1 MAQTPK
7 PGAPNPGAS
16 KPAPSRK
23 GSRYLT
29 TSERVGSFLFW
40 AIIISIAIHLGVGA
54 FMPNLA
60 KQHES
65 NDVEKVAVTHRI
77 KVRVPTP
84 PPKPTPTP
92 PPTPT
97 PNPQN
102 TPPPKKPVEQ
112 PKPLKVNLVH
122 TTSNTAGGS
131 TENTV
136 SQPKTGS
143 ESGAPGG
150 TGNATSAPAETPKP
164 ACANPNVEATVT
176 NPVQPDYPESARDL
190 GLGAVSVEIEV
201 TVGPSGNLVSAT
213 VYKSASNM
221 AIDQAALRAARQS
234 TYSPKLI
241 NCQPTTGN
249 YLFRADF
256 QPDS

>member
-1 MAQTPK
+1 MADAPK
-7 PGAPNPGAS
+7 PSAP
-16 KPAPSRK
+16 KPAPKKRE
-23 GSRYLT
+23 SRYIT
-29 TSERVGSFLFW
+29 TSERVSSFIGI
-40 AIIISIAIHLGVGA
+40 AIILSLIIHLAVGA
-54 FMPNLA
+54 FLPNLA
-60 KQHES
+60 NQHES
-65 NDVEKVAVTHRI
+65 NEVEKVSMTKKIR
-77 KVRVPTP
+77 VRVPTP

-97 PNPQN
+97 PNPQT
-102 TPPPKKPVEQ
+102 TPPPKKAVEQ

-122 TTSNTAGGS
+122 TTSNTAGGN

-143 ESGAPGG
+143 ENGAPGG
-150 TGNATSAPAETPKP
+150 TGNAASAAPAATAKP

-176 NPVQPDYPESARDL
+176 NPVQPDYPESAKDL
-190 GLGAVSVEIEV
+190 GLGAVSVEVKV
-201 TVGPSGNLVSAT
+201 TVGPSGNLVGAE
-213 VYKSASNM
+213 VYKSSNNM
-221 AIDQAALRAARQS
+221 SIDQAALRAARQS

-241 NCQPTTGN
+241 NCSPTTGD

>member
-1 MAQTPK
+1 MADAPK
-7 PGAPNPGAS
+7 PSAPKA
-16 KPAPSRK
+16 APRK
-23 GSRYLT
+23 RESRYIT
-29 TSERVGSFLFW
+29 TSERVGSFVGW
-40 AIIISIAIHLGVGA
+40 AIVLSLLVHVAFGA

-60 KQHES
+60 NQHE
-65 NDVEKVAVTHRI
+65 NNEVEKVSMTHKI

-97 PNPQN
+97 PNPQV
-102 TPPPKKPVEQ
+102 TPPPKKQVVQ

-122 TTSNTAGGS
+122 TTSNQAGAS

-143 ESGAPGG
+143 ENGAPGG
-150 TGNATSAPAETPKP
+150 TGTAAPGPAATAKP

-176 NPVQPDYPESARDL
+176 NAVQPDYPESARDL
-190 GLGAVSVEIEV
+190 GLGAVSVEVEV
-201 TVGPSGNLVSAT
+201 TVGPSGNLVTAS
-213 VYKSASNM
+213 VYKSSSNM
-221 AIDQAALRAARQS
+221 SIDQAALRAARQS

-241 NCQPTTGN
+241 NCSPTTGN

-256 QPDS
+256 QPDT

>member
-7 PGAPNPGAS
+7 PGGPP
-16 KPAPSRK
+16 PAPRK
-23 GSRYLT
+23 SESRYIT
-29 TSERVGSFLFW
+29 TSERVGNFILLAFL
-40 AIIISIAIHLGVGA
+40 ISVVIHFAVGA
-54 FMPNLA
+54 FLPNLA
-60 KQHES
+60 KQHE
-65 NDVEKVAVTHRI
+65 NNEVEKVSQTRRI

-97 PNPQN
+97 PNPKS
-102 TPPPKKPVEQ
+102 TPPPKKPVAQ

-122 TTSNTAGGS
+122 TTSNQAGAS

-136 SQPKTGS
+136 AQPKSGS
-143 ESGAPGG
+143 ENGAPAG
-150 TGNATSAPAETPKP
+150 TGNSTAAPPPETPKP
-164 ACANPNVEATVT
+164 ACANPNVEASVT
-176 NPVQPDYPESARDL
+176 NAVQPDYPESARDL
-190 GLGAVSVEIEV
+190 GLGAVSVEVEV
-201 TVGPSGNLVSAT
+201 TVGPSGNLVSAS

-256 QPDS
+256 QPDT

>member
-1 MAQTPK
+1 MAGVPK
-7 PGAPNPGAS
+7 
-16 KPAPSRK
+16 KE
-23 GSRYLT
+23 SRYIT
-29 TSERVGSFLFW
+29 TSERVGSFIGV
-40 AIIISIAIHLGVGA
+40 AIILSLVIHLAVGA
-54 FMPNLA
+54 FLPNLA
-60 KQHES
+60 NQHE
-65 NDVEKVAVTHRI
+65 NTEVEKVSMTHKI

-122 TTSNTAGGS
+122 TTTNTAGGS

-143 ESGAPGG
+143 ENGAPAG
-150 TGNATSAPAETPKP
+150 TGNATSAPAATPKP

-176 NPVQPDYPESARDL
+176 SPVQPDYPESAKDL
-190 GLGAVSVEIEV
+190 GLGAVSVEVEV
-201 TVGPSGNLVSAT
+201 TVGPSGNLVSAS
-213 VYKSASNM
+213 VYKSSNNM
-221 AIDQAALRAARQS
+221 SIDQAALRAARQS

-241 NCQPTTGN
+241 NCSPTTGN

-256 QPDS
+256 QPD

>member
-7 PGAPNPGAS
+7 PGGP
-16 KPAPSRK
+16 KPASPKRE
-23 GSRYLT
+23 SRYIT
-29 TSERVGSFLFW
+29 THERVGSFIGW
-40 AIIISIAIHLGVGA
+40 AILLALFIHFVVAA
-54 FMPNLA
+54 FMPDLA

-65 NDVEKVAVTHRI
+65 NETEKVSMTHKI

-97 PNPQN
+97 PNPKA

-122 TTSNTAGGS
+122 TTSNQAGAS

-136 SQPKTGS
+136 AQPKSGS
-143 ESGAPGG
+143 EQGAPGG
-150 TGNATSAPAETPKP
+150 TGNSTAAPPAETPKP

-176 NPVQPDYPESARDL
+176 NAVQPDYPESARDL

-201 TVGPSGNLVSAT
+201 TVGPSGNLISAT

-234 TYSPKLI
+234 AYSPKLI
-241 NCQPTTGN
+241 NCAPTTGN

-256 QPDS
+256 QPDT

>member
-7 PGAPNPGAS
+7 PGAPPQ
-16 KPAPSRK
+16 APRK
-23 GSRYLT
+23 RESRYIT
-29 TSERVGSFLFW
+29 TNERVGNFVLWAVLLSLF
-40 AIIISIAIHLGVGA
+40 IHFVFGA

-65 NDVEKVAVTHRI
+65 NETEQVSVTHKI

-102 TPPPKKPVEQ
+102 TPPPKKAVQQ
-112 PKPLKVNLVH
+112 PKALKVNLVK

-136 SQPKTGS
+136 SQPKSGS
-143 ESGAPGG
+143 ENGAPGG

-176 NPVQPDYPESARDL
+176 NAVQPDYPESARDL
-190 GLGAVSVEIEV
+190 GLGAVSVEVEV
-201 TVGPSGNLVSAT
+201 NVGPSGNLISAT

-234 TYSPKLI
+234 TYSPKLV

-256 QPDS
+256 QPDT

>member
-1 MAQTPK
+1 MA
-7 PGAPNPGAS
+7 GAP
-16 KPAPSRK
+16 KK
-23 GSRYLT
+23 ESRYIT
-29 TSERVGSFLFW
+29 TSERVGSFIGV
-40 AIIISIAIHLGVGA
+40 AIILSLFIHLAVGA
-54 FMPNLA
+54 FLPNLA
-60 KQHES
+60 NQHE
-65 NDVEKVAVTHRI
+65 NTEVEKVSMTHKI

-97 PNPQN
+97 PNPHN
-102 TPPPKKPVEQ
+102 TPPPKKPVQQ

-122 TTSNTAGGS
+122 TQSNKAGGS

-143 ESGAPGG
+143 ENGAPAG
-150 TGNATSAPAETPKP
+150 TGNATSGPAATPKP

-176 NPVQPDYPESARDL
+176 NPVQPDYPESAKDL
-190 GLGAVSVEIEV
+190 GLGAVSVEVEV

-213 VYKSASNM
+213 VYKSSNNM
-221 AIDQAALRAARQS
+221 SIDQAALRAARQS

-241 NCQPTTGN
+241 NCSPTTGN

-256 QPDS
+256 QPD